1 MKFEKININGLE
13 LTDKSPE
20 DTKRGWL
27 HNVLDTLDMD
37 YDKEFTI
44 YKILKMTGHDE
55 AEPGQML
62 KIEDA
67 MAILVEAIEE
77 NQKKNQGGLNGYKEH
92 LAPYVLI
99 LR

>member
-13 LTDKSPE
+13 VTADMP
-20 DTKRGWL
+20 DDQKRAWL
-27 HNVLDTLDMD
+27 YNVLDTLDMD
-37 YDKEFTI
+37 YDKELTL
-44 YKILKMTGHDE
+44 YKIFRMSGHDKAKPE
-55 AEPGQML
+55 RKV

-77 NQKKNQGGLNGYKEH
+77 NQKKNQGGLNGYKER
-92 LAPYVLI
+92 LAPYVLV